1 MYYVFNNIHKSL
13 FQIQTNRYMAETLL
27 IQRKTINQF
36 KEIGTQIKI
45 VQEFGL
51 FRPYELSEDKAVLGR
66 FL

>member
-1 MYYVFNNIHKSL
+1 
-13 FQIQTNRYMAETLL
+13 MAETLL

-51 FRPYELSEDKAVLGR
+51 FRPNELSEDKAVLGR
-66 FL
+66 FLLSK